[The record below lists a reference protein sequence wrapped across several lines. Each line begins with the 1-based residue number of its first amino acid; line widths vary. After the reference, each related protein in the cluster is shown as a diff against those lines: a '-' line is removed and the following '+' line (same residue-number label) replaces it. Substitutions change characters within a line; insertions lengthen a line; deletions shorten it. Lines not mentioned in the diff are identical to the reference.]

1 MFGLKMTFSLSTRWN
16 SLRHKSGRAL
26 IEEILTLGFT
36 HVELG
41 YDLTLDLVPGVKE
54 MVRERAVTVGSVHN
68 FCPVPLGAPYG
79 HPEIFSLSDLHPRT
93 RQSAVINTV
102 KSAHFAAEMGA
113 SCVVVHCGNVEMRN
127 LTTKL
132 LKLLNSGKQ
141 QTTAY
146 DKTRIKLLM
155 RREKKIQKHLAQLYK
170 SLEELLPAFD
180 DVHIRLALEN
190 LPSWE
195 SIPSETEMVDIL
207 QRFDSPTLGYWH
219 DIGHGQVRQNL
230 GFSAHRQTMDQL
242 RSRVTGIHIHD
253 VAFPAYDHLMP
264 PNGNIDFNAFKT
276 MAESASVLVFEPA
289 PGTPEHDMTRAVETI
304 NKAWNI
310 SMPS

>member
-1 MFGLKMTFSLSTRWN
+1 MTFSLSTRWN

-26 IEEILTLGFT
+26 IQEILSIGFE

-41 YDLTLDLVPGVKE
+41 YDLTLDLVPGIKE
-54 MVRERAVTVGSVHN
+54 MVQEGAVSVDSVHN

-79 HPEIFSLSDLHPRT
+79 HPEMFSLSDLHPRV
-93 RQSAVINTV
+93 RESAVINTA

-141 QTTAY
+141 QAPAY
-146 DKTRIKLLM
+146 DKTRLKLLM
-155 RREKKIQKHLAQLYK
+155 RREKKVRKHLDQLYR

-180 DVHIRLALEN
+180 EVNVRLAIEN

-207 QRFDSPTLGYWH
+207 QRFDSPTLAYWH
-219 DIGHGQVRQNL
+219 DLGHGQVRQNL
-230 GFSAHRQTMDQL
+230 GFAAHRQSMEQL
-242 RSRVTGIHIHD
+242 RSRLAGIHIHD

-264 PNGNIDFNAFKT
+264 SKGNIDFTPFKE

-289 PGTPEHDMTRAVETI
+289 PGTPEDDIAKGVETI
-304 NKAWNI
+304 TKAWSVSPPNGRDN
-310 SMPS
+310 